1 MINAKTAIKKIKKYC
16 DDNGVKGIVLGISG
30 GKDSTV
36 TAKLFAEAIGPEN
49 VIGVLMPNNTQSD
62 ISDSKEIVKLLGIQS
77 MEVNIGKAFAGLLSS
92 IDSQLMEKRINDVT
106 IVSDQAISN
115 IPPRLRMTV
124 LYAICQSLGH
134 GYRVCGTT
142 NKSEYYIGWFTKWGD
157 GAADIEPIINLTCS
171 EVVQL
176 GLELGLPEK
185 FIKKPPADGLGNL
198 KTDEQKLG
206 FTYEELDKFL
216 EDKVSQELTENQ
228 LKMMKMYDNSR
239 HKRQDIPTIL

>member
-1 MINAKTAIKKIKKYC
+1 MIKTNEAIERVRVFCIK
-16 DDNGVKGIVLGISG
+16 NNIKGIVLGISG

-49 VIGVLMPNNTQSD
+49 VIGILMPNNEQSD
-62 ISDSKEIVKLLGIQS
+62 ISDSREIVELLGIQS
-77 MEVNIGKAFAGLLSS
+77 MEINIGKAFSGLLSS
-92 IDSQLMEKRINDVT
+92 IDSQLMEKRINDVN

-124 LYAICQSLGH
+124 LYAVCQSLGH

-171 EVVQL
+171 EVIQL
-176 GLELGLPEK
+176 GLDLGIPEK
-185 FIKKPPADGLGNL
+185 FILKPPSDGLGNF
-198 KTDEQKLG
+198 KTDEEKLG
-206 FTYEELDKFL
+206 FTYERLDQFI
-216 EDKVSQELTENQ
+216 EDGYIPEPDIEQKRIME
-228 LKMMKMYDNSR
+228 R
-239 HKRQDIPTIL
+239 HKNSEHKRTGIPSIL